1 MSTSGYWQKLFIS
14 WGSIQMKVAINYSG
28 RENRDENFKNAK
40 AFNNYS
46 HTVDEFYENL
56 EI

>member
-40 AFNNYS
+40 TFNSYS

>member
-1 MSTSGYWQKLFIS
+1 
-14 WGSIQMKVAINYSG
+14 MKVAINRSG